1 MMDLSFTD
9 LRRGRR
15 HLVAAVLFVLL
26 VLGIMSMGVRLDAVT
41 LGMTECLK
49 NEEGCVGQRLDLA
62 YLRVAQV
69 SDTGFVMRGQGFD
82 MEVVDWAG
90 PPIPERLGLVRVSV
104 SGVYLGQ
111 QRMTGERGMVHRFRK
126 LKEIV
131 GAAVVLGWLW
141 GTVGF
146 IRRRRHG

>member
-1 MMDLSFTD
+1 MDLSSTEPSRIWR
-9 LRRGRR
+9 LAG
-15 HLVAAVLFVLL
+15 ASVLFLL
-26 VLGIMSMGVRLDAVT
+26 LFLGVTTMGARLDAVT

-49 NEEGCVGQRLDLA
+49 NEEACIGQRLDLA

-69 SDTGFVMRGQGFD
+69 RDRGFVMHGQGFD

-90 PPIPERLGLVRVSV
+90 PELPARLGLVRVSV

-126 LKEIV
+126 VKEIV
-131 GAAVVLGWLW
+131 GAGVLLGWMW
-141 GTVGF
+141 SVAGF
-146 IRRRRHG
+146 IRRRNRG